1 MTFFG
6 KIPEKTTLKVGGLPV
21 FGILAVFGGFLIQ
34 FTMGAFYSFGNISTY
49 MSSYMRQNGSPNI
62 TSADFVTV
70 QSTWG
75 MTQGVVMPLS
85 GFLIARIGNKLS
97 MVAGTFLFSLGC
109 ALTTITINKELWMVA
124 ATYGFVSAFGQN
136 IALIPT
142 LTSAMKWFPN
152 HKGTAM
158 GIVVGGFGGGS
169 FVFTQ
174 IQTQY
179 INPENFKPERIG
191 PNKGYFTEPIL
202 LERLPDLLLLLSGI
216 YLVMGLVGAL
226 LILQPPNDWFD
237 EIDTKEDPTD
247 YISWKE
253 ALKTKE
259 FYILW
264 MTRLCAVLITQVI
277 GGFYKTFGQEF
288 IFDDHYLALVGA
300 ISSIFNCSGRLF
312 YGFIMDKSSYKMSM
326 SIESLLL
333 TVLMSTIYVS
343 SLFGVKNDFESPKEL
358 CKIFLD
364 FNETIPLTMVSN
376 FTGYAQDNGLNGTTL
391 DVFKSRCSF
400 PETPFMAKAAFAV
413 WVWAIYFTF
422 PGTYSTQPAVTTQT
436 FGHRH
441 GGRIYSFLFSSD
453 IINNL
458 MVATLSNK
466 MLESYGYLGLFMSVS
481 SAGIVAFIITQL
493 YPQNPSPKT
502 IRFKSDDIN
511 LKEI

>member
-75 MTQGVVMPLS
+75 LVISCPWL
-85 GFLIARIGNKLS
+85 LEL
-97 MVAGTFLFSLGC
+97 FLFSLGC

-312 YGFIMDKSSYKMSM
+312 YGFIMDKSSYK
-326 SIESLLL
+326 I
-333 TVLMSTIYVS
+333 
-343 SLFGVKNDFESPKEL
+343 LFGVKNDFESPKEL

-502 IRFKSDDIN
+502 IRLKSDDIN